1 MPDNSDRDPADRD
14 PADQDPSDSG
24 AEDELRDMLRDFLSG
39 NSEIDPNK
47 LASAAGLPN
56 DPALV
61 AQLMGKLQE
70 ALQSSGDG
78 INWDL
83 ATEQAKA
90 VAGRD
95 RQPSLP
101 AERSALEQAF
111 HIAALWL
118 DEATFI
124 SELSVSP
131 RLISRTEWV
140 TATMPIW
147 TQMAEPVAS
156 SIADALTRVLHEQSP
171 EDMSDMIAGASRL
184 MRNVGGTLF
193 AMQLGQVVGQLS
205 TEVVSGGDV
214 GIPLLGAEDDSSEQ
228 AAIIPQNVAA
238 FGAGLDIEL
247 DQIRL
252 YLAVRELSH
261 ARLFR
266 HARWLRLQLLTSITE
281 TSRGITV
288 NTERLEELAES
299 FDPSNPESLQRAVS
313 AGELLAPKNESQLA
327 ALARLETTLAL
338 IEGWVD
344 VVTAEATKVLSAVL
358 PGVELTDY
366 DLGAARYHRT
376 GEVLPASVQA
386 ELAGH
391 DGILLGAVGDPA
403 VPPGILE
410 RGLLLKL
417 RFAFDHYVNLRPSR
431 LWPGTASPLA
441 NVKPGEID
449 MLVIR
454 EGTEG
459 LYAGAGGL
467 LHKDTPAEIATE
479 ESLNTRYGVERVI
492 RDAFRRAMARERR
505 KVTMVHK
512 SNVLTYAG
520 DLWTRTFA
528 QVAADF
534 PDVKTEYQHVD
545 AAAMFLV
552 SDPQRYDVVVT
563 DNLFG
568 DILTDVAAAVTGGIG
583 LAASGNINPDR
594 TAPSYE

>member
-281 TSRGITV
+281 ISRGITV

-344 VVTAEATKVLSAVL
+344 VVTAEATKRLPKSGAIAETVRRRRASGGPAESAFSTL
-358 PGVELTDY
+358 
-366 DLGAARYHRT
+366 
-376 GEVLPASVQA
+376 
-386 ELAGH
+386 
-391 DGILLGAVGDPA
+391 VG
-403 VPPGILE
+403 LE
-410 RGLLLKL
+410 
-417 RFAFDHYVNLRPSR
+417 LRPRR
-431 LWPGTASPLA
+431 L
-441 NVKPGEID
+441 
-449 MLVIR
+449 R
-454 EGTEG
+454 E
-459 LYAGAGGL
+459 
-467 LHKDTPAEIATE
+467 
-479 ESLNTRYGVERVI
+479 
-492 RDAFRRAMARERR
+492 
-505 KVTMVHK
+505 
-512 SNVLTYAG
+512 
-520 DLWTRTFA
+520 
-528 QVAADF
+528 
-534 PDVKTEYQHVD
+534 
-545 AAAMFLV
+545 AAAMW
-552 SDPQRYDVVVT
+552 QK
-563 DNLFG
+563 
-568 DILTDVAAAVTGGIG
+568 LTDAVGAERRDALWSHPDLIPTSEDLDDPAALIARVT
-583 LAASGNINPDR
+583 NPEPEFDDVDQAIEDLLNNENRDR
-594 TAPSYE
+594 PTEDGDPDEKRER